1 MNMTL
6 DVTECFIQCPFE
18 NAIQHL
24 YYSGKKRRH
33 TIKYEIGIHL
43 QSGKI
48 VWLNGGIPGSV
59 HDLTII
65 QNSGLLSNLFPGEL
79 VLSDKVYIGE
89 ICFYHPIKPAI
100 TIEEKQFNSAISSI
114 RETVEHTIHRIKIF
128 GFTQQKWRHNLNLHS
143 IAFSVICHTLNIEFI
158 AHPVHQ

>member
-1 MNMTL
+1 M
-6 DVTECFIQCPFE
+6 E
-18 NAIQHL
+18 
-24 YYSGKKRRH
+24 
-33 TIKYEIGIHL
+33 
-43 QSGKI
+43 SGKI
-48 VWLNGGIPGSV
+48 VWLSSGIPRSI

-65 QNSGLLSNLFPGEL
+65 QNSGLLSNLFPSEL

-100 TIEEKQFNSAISSI
+100 TIEEKQFNSSISSI

-128 GFTQQKWRHNLNLHS
+128 GFIQKWRHNLNLHS